1 MGSGGSKRK
10 RSDSKKQKQPQEEE
24 ETAVGEGASKQ
35 EPQEGPAQ
43 SQATG
48 QESDS
53 TAAEREEK
61 ERNGVTGHEAN
72 GESKQNGTPNGT
84 VEDGASQENTG
95 KDREADGGGGQVE
108 TEAAENATSASP
120 TSDQP
125 QKRSAGRD
133 LKKAAANRISFYD
146 MVDSADILP
155 YLVIGNMASA
165 KNEEFLKRKN
175 IAFILNLTMEPIE
188 EEGEERGRAYKQVGM
203 EDDEDEELA
212 GHFQSCF
219 EFIEKAKAAT
229 DKKHTK
235 AVLVHSYFGLSRTSA
250 IVLGYL
256 MKEKKWTLREAYAH
270 LTQRHSSAKPN
281 DGFVVQLLRFEQ
293 DLHGKMS
300 MTLKDFYQ
308 QP

>member
-10 RSDSKKQKQPQEEE
+10 RSDSKKQKQPQEIEE
-24 ETAVGEGASKQ
+24 AAAGGEGASKQ
-35 EPQEGPAQ
+35 EPQEGPPQ
-43 SQATG
+43 SQATEQG
-48 QESDS
+48 SDS
-53 TAAEREEK
+53 VAGGREEEEK
-61 ERNGVTGHEAN
+61 NGVTGHEAN
-72 GESKQNGTPNGT
+72 GETKQNGTPNGT
-84 VEDGASQENTG
+84 VEDGAKESIEKG
-95 KDREADGGGGQVE
+95 DRGVDGEGGQAE
-108 TEAAENATSASP
+108 TEAAEDTASAP
-120 TSDQP
+120 ATSDQP
-125 QKRSAGRD
+125 EKRSAGRD

-175 IAFILNLTMEPIE
+175 IAFILNLTMEPSE
-188 EEGEERGRAYKQVGM
+188 EEGERVYKQVGM

-256 MKEKKWTLREAYAH
+256 MKEKKWTLREAYSH